1 MSRQEMARK
10 IAKLAN
16 EILEKEALLE
26 TAEQVIKAVDTIG
39 YDYELVENKETGNMF
54 FMISPR
60 Y

>member
-1 MSRQEMARK
+1 MTRQEMARK

-16 EILEKEALLE
+16 DILEKEALLE

-39 YDYELVENKETGNMF
+39 YDYELVESEETGNTF